1 MAPRA
6 ENSPGHSELNDFL
19 FAFIGEEKSGLKL
32 TVLSALSAFAR
43 LGLDPWKEAGRLS
56 KLPKEAAINA
66 LAAMIADLPSG
77 DWGLSDSR
85 TIAMRVVNFF
95 PRSGSLSARSPAGSG
110 IEYQDAKSDAR
121 KYLVW
126 FLLAAAIAVVISR
139 LFGN

>member
-1 MAPRA
+1 MALRA
-6 ENSPGHSELNDFL
+6 EYSPGHSELNDFL

-32 TVLSALSAFAR
+32 TVLSALAR

-66 LAAMIADLPSG
+66 LAAMIADLPSRDG
-77 DWGLSDSR
+77 DLADSR

-95 PRSGSLSARSPAGSG
+95 PRSGAPSARSPAGSG
-110 IEYQDAKSDAR
+110 IKRQDAKSDAR

-126 FLLAAAIAVVISR
+126 FLLAAAVAVVISR
-139 LFGN
+139 LFGS